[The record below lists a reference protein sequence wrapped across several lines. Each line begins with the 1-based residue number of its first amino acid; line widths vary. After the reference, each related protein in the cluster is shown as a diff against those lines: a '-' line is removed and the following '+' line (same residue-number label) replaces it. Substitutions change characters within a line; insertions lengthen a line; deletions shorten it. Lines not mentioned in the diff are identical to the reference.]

1 MAALIGRHINKIDKK
16 GRVSVPKP
24 FRDALSVPNSAKSE
38 FSGIYVYRS
47 FKFPAIEGCGEAF
60 IQRVIDSLDD
70 LELFSDE
77 QDDLAT
83 TILENSHQLAYDT
96 EGRVLLPKALIDY
109 AGLGAEAV
117 FVGRGT
123 RFQIWEA
130 GAYETHN
137 AEAFERARSR
147 GATLR
152 LRSSD
157 GSKAEGAS

>member
-1 MAALIGRHINKIDKK
+1 MAALIGRHTNKIDKK

-24 FRDALSVPNSAKSE
+24 FRDTLTVPAAKKSS

-47 FKFPAIEGCGEAF
+47 FKYTAIEGCGEAF

-83 TILENSHQLAYDT
+83 TLLENSHQLAYDT
-96 EGRVLLPKALIDY
+96 EGRVQFPQELIDY
-109 AGLGAEAV
+109 AGLTTQAV

-123 RFQIWEA
+123 RFQIWQPEV
-130 GAYETHN
+130 YETHN

-152 LRSSD
+152 LRSDD
-157 GSKAEGAS
+157 GGSS